1 VKGIDLTGNIV
12 SGMLR
17 DGLYTRVVGNR
28 IAYFRHLSSTMDEAV
43 RRAQEGV
50 KEGAV
55 ILAEEQT
62 AGRGRFG
69 RAWVSQPGNL
79 YLSIV
84 LRPSLQALQYLS
96 LLSGVAVLR
105 AIRKTTGL
113 EPTIKWPNDL
123 RLGSRK
129 VCGILVENAVQDNS
143 VQYAIV
149 GIGINVSIAPST
161 SYGLANIATSLNAES
176 GREIDRGI
184 LLKNLLH
191 EMDSIYLPLR
201 LQSTPALQQDRN
213 DVTGPAMLGPGL
225 EQAVNEWR
233 DHLETLGTHVEVRWH
248 DDLYTGFAEDVD
260 KVGNLMLRQGD
271 GTLSVL
277 PAGEVTLS
285 VKAGDRG

>member
-1 VKGIDLTGNIV
+1 MTRNIV

-17 DGLYTRVVGNR
+17 DGLYTRVVGKR
-28 IAYFRHLSSTMDEAV
+28 IVYFRHLSSTMDEAV

-50 KEGAV
+50 EEGTV

-69 RAWVSQPGNL
+69 RTWVSQPGNL

-84 LRPSLQALQYLS
+84 LRPSLQVLQYLS
-96 LLSGVAVLR
+96 LLSSVAVLR

-123 RLGSRK
+123 RLGGRK
-129 VCGILVENAVQDNS
+129 VCGILVENAVQDNN

-161 SYGLANIATSLNAES
+161 SYGLVNIATSLNAES
-176 GREIDRGI
+176 AREIDRGI

-191 EMDSIYLPLR
+191 EMDSLYLPLR
-201 LQSTPALQQDRN
+201 PRSSPALQQGRDDATGSTMLEPSLDR
-213 DVTGPAMLGPGL
+213 
-225 EQAVNEWR
+225 AVNEWR

-260 KVGNLMLRQGD
+260 KVGNLILRQVD
-271 GTLSVL
+271 GTRSIL

-285 VKAGDRG
+285 VKAEDRE